1 MDDEED
7 AKDEGGDSTNQLESH
22 PDSPATPLRPSSHLV
37 FQQLWIFA
45 YKTECIR
52 GGVGHQ
58 GQGRGFRTWKVKP
71 NENIL
76 LFSLPRGEGRVS
88 GKE

>member
-1 MDDEED
+1 MKEEIRR
-7 AKDEGGDSTNQLESH
+7 TNSEESH
-22 PDSPATPLRPSSHLV
+22 PDPPATPPRPSSHLI
-37 FQQLWIFA
+37 FQHLWIFA

-58 GQGRGFRTWKVKP
+58 GQGRGFGTWKVNP

-76 LFSLPRGEGRVS
+76 LFCLPRRESRVS
-88 GKE
+88 GKKSE